1 MSTRAVAAP
10 PRDFRILTCRHAELD
25 AQVKAANATDDEN
38 DEETADVAEAMS
50 PAQLASL
57 KKQLATAKK
66 QQKAMQQEF
75 IAKLGK
81 ARAELAADQE
91 RDLVLRL
98 AKNDVVI
105 HLNAYVIAHRQ
116 QIVAALENWWGKYAR
131 SLHYIEAER
140 EVAATGL
147 AGFLKD
153 LGYEREDGLV
163 STNWAQVR
171 TEKVATGK
179 KGFGPYVG
187 LENLG
192 VSGSGLLGWSDASDS
207 IGLNSKL
214 EPDDLVFGKLRPNL
228 KKCEQVEFSGYCSTE
243 LLVLR
248 ARPGIDPRFA
258 ARVLQSELVFDEA
271 VRSAE
276 GTRMPRTSWN
286 KIQAFRIPWIPLA
299 HQRKI
304 ADVLDAADEA
314 IRSTERLIAK
324 LNRVKQGLLRGL
336 LTRGIDKSGNLRDPH
351 RHPANFWDSVLGL
364 IPADWQVVNCD
375 KLCEHIVVG
384 IVVKPTQYYVAE
396 GVPILRSANVRE
408 GGIDMSDLKFM
419 SRQSHELL
427 RKSSV
432 RPGDVLTV
440 RTGYPGTSAV
450 VN

>member
-1 MSTRAVAAP
+1 MSDRTVSL
-10 PRDFRILTCRHAELD
+10 DEL
-25 AQVKAANATDDEN
+25 V
-38 DEETADVAEAMS
+38 
-50 PAQLASL
+50 
-57 KKQLATAKK
+57 
-66 QQKAMQQEF
+66 
-75 IAKLGK
+75 
-81 ARAELAADQE
+81 EL
-91 RDLVLRL
+91 
-98 AKNDVVI
+98 
-105 HLNAYVIAHRQ
+105 
-116 QIVAALENWWGKYAR
+116 
-131 SLHYIEAER
+131 
-140 EVAATGL
+140 
-147 AGFLKD
+147 
-153 LGYEREDGLV
+153 
-163 STNWAQVR
+163 R

-179 KGFGPYVG
+179 KGFEPYVG

-207 IGLNSKL
+207 ISLNSAF
-214 EPDDLVFGKLRPNL
+214 EPGDILFGKLRPNL

-324 LNRVKQGLLRGL
+324 LDRVKQGLLRGL

-351 RHPANFWDSVLGL
+351 LHPANFWDSVLGL

-450 VN
+450 VTDDVSDANCVDVIISPPNGAINPNFLALWVNSPLGKDQVLAGQGGLAQQHFNIGQMKKLLVAVPSLEEQCVITEIVSSWEARVHAEIEKLQKLRLIKRGLVDDLLTGRAQMASSA